1 MRAAAFIATF
11 VVGVPVLLTGCAS
24 SDDPKNDNQV
34 AGKVAF
40 VKNCGS
46 CHVLARAGTKGTTGP
61 NLDEAFQQALKD
73 GFGRDAI
80 RGMVQEQILYPN
92 MNGVMPAKIVEGETA
107 TDVAAYVADAVAAKG
122 KDTGLLADA
131 VKPAGAGKPIAA
143 QNGVLATEADPNGQL
158 AYVASKATAPPGA
171 LEVTFKNTSGTPHDI
186 AFQEGTNGAQL
197 AKTEVITKGED
208 KTDID
213 VKAGTYTFFCTVPGH
228 RAAGMVGTL
237 TVK

>member
-11 VVGVPVLLTGCAS
+11 VVGVPVLLTGCGA

-40 VKNCGS
+40 VKNCGA
-46 CHVLARAGTKGTTGP
+46 CHVLSRAGTKGTTGP
-61 NLDEAFQQALKD
+61 NLDQAFQQALKD

-92 MNGVMPAKIVEGETA
+92 MNGVMPAKLVTGETA
-107 TDVAAYVADAVAAKG
+107 SDVASYVADAVAAQG
-122 KDTGLLADA
+122 KDAGVLADA
-131 VKPAGAGKPIAA
+131 VKPAGAGKPVVAT
-143 QNGVLATEADPNGQL
+143 NGALPVEADPNGQL
-158 AYVASKATAPPGA
+158 AYVSNKATAAPGT
-171 LEVTFKNTSGTPHDI
+171 LQVTFKNTSGVPHDV
-186 AFQEGTNGAQL
+186 AFQAGTSGPEL
-197 AKTEVITKGED
+197 AKTKIIAKGQD
-208 KTDID
+208 TTSVD